1 MNTTLQDN
9 DGLTI
14 AFICNGNQHPTIIN
28 YKKFGN
34 QYWDDS
40 QNNNSK
46 IGYYF
51 AYYFRQKYVYIH
63 KIINILQP
71 EQRPALMEW
80 DSDRQILCLSNRIK
94 EFTWD
99 EWTTGI
105 GLGAP
110 YTPTYRMTQTGSW
123 SRSEL
128 QNHKKYQ
135 KFNFMNFK
143 NAIEQQNTNITTILS
158 CDKKYENNDNI
169 SEEEK
174 KDNINNDEECDITSY
189 LEKYQDDSEIFISA
203 KQTIMSLIE
212 LKKKLQKLVSSQEIK
227 ELKRDKLLVERKKY
241 QDIVD
246 NANMEISKLDIEI
259 QKIMIN

>member
-1 MNTTLQDN
+1 MNTTLHDN
-9 DGLTI
+9 HGLTI

-80 DSDRQILCLSNRIK
+80 DSDRQILCLSNKIK

-99 EWTTGI
+99 EWTTGV

-123 SRSEL
+123 SYSEL

-143 NAIEQQNTNITTILS
+143 NAIEQQNTNITTILE
-158 CDKKYENNDNI
+158 CDKKNEDNN
-169 SEEEK
+169 SVGGEESLITLCLQK
-174 KDNINNDEECDITSY
+174 QQRDIE
-189 LEKYQDDSEIFISA
+189 LFISA
-203 KQTIMSLIE
+203 KHAETECIIKEME
-212 LKKKLQKLVSSQEIK
+212 LKKILQNL
-227 ELKRDKLLVERKKY
+227 ELLHETKREKLLIQRKKY

-246 NANMEISKLDIEI
+246 NANIEISKLDIEI
-259 QKIMIN
+259 QNT